1 MPKEIMRGRL
11 PSTMESS
18 LAARDTVGVQDFV
31 LLHDHTSSAEFMGNL
46 KKRFSNDIIYTYI
59 GSVLVSVNPYKTIP
73 DLYGPVMMETYRGV
87 NFYELPPHVY
97 ALSDT
102 AFRSMKSENE
112 DQCILIA
119 GESGAGKTEASKKI
133 LQYLAVCSGHEGA
146 VDLVKDRLLESTPV
160 LEAFGNAKTN
170 RNDNSSRFGKYMDI
184 QFDYKGA
191 PVGGHINSYLL
202 EKSRVIYQ
210 TPGERSFH
218 IFYQVLASEDGNLL
232 KKLQLQPDPL
242 AYHYLKQGGD
252 QRVSTRSD
260 KSDFTEVQQGL
271 STLGFT
277 EEERLSL
284 WSVVAAVIHLGNVNF
299 EGNGAA
305 TICDMALVQVVAKL
319 LQCPPDQL
327 ASSLTH
333 RTLEARGD
341 VVRTELSTE
350 QAYYGRDAF
359 AKAIYERVFLW
370 LVERLNSSLE
380 NKSRVRKNV
389 IGILDIYGFEIFK
402 LNSFE
407 QFCINYCNEKLQQL
421 FIELTLKQEQEEYM
435 REGIQW
441 EPVEYFNNKV
451 ICDLV
456 EEKHKGIIAILDDE
470 CLRPGDVSDDT
481 FLDKL
486 SKSVGTHPHFVC
498 HVTTD
503 YEGRKELAR
512 DEFKLKH
519 YAGDVVYNVNG
530 FVDKNNDLLFRDVKE
545 ALSVSEN
552 VFIASIF
559 PVEELESKKRPPTAG
574 TQFKNSLTHLMEI
587 LMSKQPS
594 YVRCIKPN
602 EFKRDGIFDDNIITH
617 QVKYLGL
624 MENLRVRRAGFCY
637 RRSLTFFLERY
648 KSLCPAT
655 WPKWTGAPKEGV
667 EALCKSVDFK
677 PEQYKLGKTK
687 VFIRFPQSLFDIE
700 DKFQLRKHE
709 LVTMVIAKW
718 RMYMQ
723 RKKYRELRAATTV
736 ISKHW
741 KRVLA
746 QRYAAKYRAAAF
758 VLRKFI
764 KGFVTRNEAPC
775 VENQEFLQFV
785 RTNWLERLSKD
796 LPKNVLDKN
805 WITPPPACTTA
816 SEVLRA
822 VYYRQMVRKYVK
834 ATSPDRKEQLQ
845 MKLEASEMFK
855 DKKSCYPASVGPLY
869 KPTYLDQQGIH
880 SQQGARAKSPD
891 IGQAVFSFPCTKY
904 DRHGYKPRP
913 RYIDFTASSLVLFEA
928 PGKLKERVLYSDIIG
943 LTVTSG
949 SDDFIVFRLPV
960 DGPQAKGDL
969 IVEVEHVIETVVK
982 FVRISGVSNVQTE
995 TTSRIT
1001 HQLPKDKQGAI
1012 LFING
1017 PPGPPKKNKQG
1028 DLEVIISS

>member
-1 MPKEIMRGRL
+1 
-11 PSTMESS
+11 MESS

-59 GSVLVSVNPYKTIP
+59 GSVLVSVNPYKNIQ
-73 DLYGPVMMETYRGV
+73 DLYGPVQMEMYRGV

-97 ALSDT
+97 ALADT

-133 LQYLAVCSGHEGA
+133 LQYLAVCSGHAGA

-210 TPGERSFH
+210 TPGERNFH
-218 IFYQVLASEDGNLL
+218 IFYQVLASEDSNLL
-232 KKLQLQPDPL
+232 KKLELQSDPN

-252 QRVSTRSD
+252 HRVPTRND
-260 KSDFTEVQQGL
+260 KTDFNEVQQGL
-271 STLGFT
+271 STLGFS
-277 EEERLSL
+277 EDERMSL
-284 WSVVAAVIHLGNVNF
+284 WSVVAAVIHLGNVTF
-299 EGNGAA
+299 EGDAHA
-305 TICDMALVQVVAKL
+305 SICNPEVIETLARL
-319 LQCPPDQL
+319 LKCPSSQL
-327 ASSLTH
+327 AGSLTH

-341 VVRTELSTE
+341 VVRTELTVE
-350 QAYYGRDAF
+350 QGFYGRDAF

-402 LNSFE
+402 HNSFE

-421 FIELTLKQEQEEYM
+421 FIELTLKQEQEEYL

-470 CLRPGDVSDDT
+470 CLRPGDVSDET

-486 SKSVGTHPHFVC
+486 SKSVGTHPHFVS
-498 HVTTD
+498 HETTD

-512 DEFKLKH
+512 DEFRLKH

-530 FVDKNNDLLFRDVKE
+530 FVDKNNDLLFRDMKE
-545 ALSVSEN
+545 VLSVSED
-552 VFIASIF
+552 VLIAGIF
-559 PVEELESKKRPPTAG
+559 PVAELESKKRPPTAA
-574 TQFKNSLTHLMEI
+574 TQFKNSLAHLMEI

-602 EFKRDGIFDDNIITH
+602 DFKRDGIFDENIISH

-637 RRSLTFFLERY
+637 RRNLSFFLGRY
-648 KSLCPAT
+648 KSLCPST
-655 WPKWTGAPKEGV
+655 WPNWTGNPRDGV
-667 EALCKSVDFK
+667 EALCKSVEFTPD
-677 PEQYKLGKTK
+677 QYKIGKTK
-687 VFIRFPQSLFDIE
+687 IFIRFPQSLFDIE
-700 DKFQLRKHE
+700 DKFQMRKHE
-709 LVTMVIAKW
+709 LVTMVAAKW
-718 RMYMQ
+718 RMYIQ
-723 RKKYRELRAATTV
+723 RKKYRELREASIV
-736 ISKHW
+736 FSKHW

-746 QRYAAKYRAAAF
+746 QRYAARYRASAT
-758 VLRKFI
+758 VLRTFI
-764 KGFVTRNEAPC
+764 KGFMTRNQAACP
-775 VENQEFLQFV
+775 ENQKFLQFV
-785 RTNWLERLSKD
+785 RTNWLERLAKS
-796 LPKNVLDKN
+796 LPKNVLDKK

-822 VYYRQMVRKYVK
+822 VYYRQMVRRYVR
-834 ATSPDRKEQLQ
+834 ALSPDRKEQLQ
-845 MKLEASEMFK
+845 MKLEASELFK
-855 DKKSCYPASVGPLY
+855 GKKSCYEASIAPYY
-869 KPTYLDQQGIH
+869 KPTYLGQHETHAQQTV
-880 SQQGARAKSPD
+880 RAKSPD
-891 IGQAVFSFPCTKY
+891 IREAVFAFPCTKY

-913 RYIDFTASSLVLFEA
+913 RAIDLTESHMVLYETS
-928 PGKLKERVLYSDIIG
+928 GKLKENVTYTDISG
-943 LTVTSG
+943 VTVTSG
-949 SDDFIVFRLPV
+949 NDGFVVFRMPA

-982 FVRISGVSNVQTE
+982 FVRISGITSVQIE
-995 TTSRIT
+995 NGSRIT
-1001 HQLPKDKQGAI
+1001 HQLPKGKQGAI

-1028 DLEVIISS
+1028 DLEVIVSN